1 MTENQQSI
9 INSLT
14 AEFNRINST
23 HQSNS
28 SFNLIDINPMK
39 AENRAKMLWD
49 ASSKSD
55 LEAWEAAANE
65 EAWGIKDML
74 EKDLPGAIVL
84 KYGDRNAFYDLP
96 VVLIKHPSV
105 IGTHSSET
113 ASIRVVVCKEYIANE
128 YGYKKEFGNKLAYQ
142 VSPCLNSKT
151 YDTLQDAVKDP
162 VFLDALRTRV
172 IR

>member
-74 EKDLPGAIVL
+74 EKDLPGAIVQ
-84 KYGDRNAFYDLP
+84 KYGHGNSFYDLP
-96 VVLIKHPSV
+96 NV
-105 IGTHSSET
+105 
-113 ASIRVVVCKEYIANE
+113 
-128 YGYKKEFGNKLAYQ
+128 
-142 VSPCLNSKT
+142 
-151 YDTLQDAVKDP
+151 
-162 VFLDALRTRV
+162 
-172 IR
+172 